1 MSIILGYALIFFAR
15 VADVTLATIRT
26 LMVVQSR
33 KMQAAIVGFFEVGI
47 YITVLGKVVTGLDN
61 PMNLLAYCAGFA
73 TGNIVGIT
81 IENKIALGNLA
92 AQIILKT
99 AENHELV
106 TALRDNGFGVT
117 IIQGEG
123 INGPKEVLSIALNR
137 KDLKNLKNLV
147 YSFEK
152 DAFITV
158 SSINPVSGGYFSTIK
173 K

>member
-1 MSIILGYALIFFAR
+1 
-15 VADVTLATIRT
+15 
-26 LMVVQSR
+26 
-33 KMQAAIVGFFEVGI
+33 
-47 YITVLGKVVTGLDN
+47 
-61 PMNLLAYCAGFA
+61 MNLLAYCAGFA

-137 KDLKNLKNLV
+137 KDLKNLKSLV
-147 YSFEK
+147 YSYEK